1 MFTPQTRLLLVIS
14 KNLLFPV
21 FILVLTSAGCGARP
35 TPGALTTSTAAFAT
49 MTIPSSL
56 TPSPSETPLPPL
68 PQPTAAPVTGTT
80 STQVNVR
87 SGPSTVG
94 NVLGILPASTT
105 VEIVGKDPAG
115 NWWQILYPQGADGRG
130 WVTAQYITTADP
142 SLIPVV
148 GGQDPASGNL
158 AVVQQQINV
167 RSGPGTGFNS
177 LGTLNPQDVV
187 SLTGKDSNGT
197 WLQIE
202 FASGPEGKGWVNAGF
217 VQAQGVEN
225 LPIVTEGGEVV
236 GTGTPTG
243 IPPTPTPT
251 LVPAPV
257 DNDSA
262 ENPIIRVTFAP
273 TGAQTLIYNGD
284 VSSPTGDKE
293 DWIQFVPF
301 SRQVRLEV
309 SCLGSDIDIE
319 LLQNGSSL
327 GQAACAGQ
335 AIIPVEPDRP
345 VLLHVMSPS
354 QGSLRYTSYN
364 IKVITVP

>member
-1 MFTPQTRLLLVIS
+1 MNS

-21 FILVLTSAGCGARP
+21 FILVLISAGCGARP
-35 TPGALTTSTAAFAT
+35 TAGVLTTSTAAFVT
-49 MTIPSSL
+49 MTVPSSA
-56 TPSPSETPLPPL
+56 TPAPSETLLPP
-68 PQPTAAPVTGTT
+68 PPGPTAAPIIGTT
-80 STQVNVR
+80 STQLNVR
-87 SGPSTVG
+87 SEPSTVG
-94 NVLGILPASTT
+94 NVLGIIPASTT

-130 WVTAQYITTADP
+130 WVTAQYVVTADP
-142 SLIPVV
+142 SLVPVI
-148 GGQDPASGNL
+148 GGQDPASGNM

-187 SLTGKDSNGT
+187 SLTGKDANGT

-202 FASGPEGKGWVNAGF
+202 FATGPEGKGWVNAGF

-243 IPPTPTPT
+243 VPPTPTPT
-251 LVPAPV
+251 LLPAPV

-262 ENPIIRVTFAP
+262 ENPIVRVTFAP
-273 TGAQTLIYNGD
+273 TGTQTLIYNGD
-284 VSSPTGDKE
+284 VSSPAGDAE

-327 GQAACAGQ
+327 GQAACTGQ
-335 AIIPVEPDRP
+335 AILPVSPDQP
-345 VLLHVMSPS
+345 VLLHVVSPP
-354 QGSLRYTSYN
+354 QDSLRYTSYN